1 MIQRIVKTLAG
12 KELGIFL
19 IVGTLTVIV
28 DFVIYRGLVTGLA
41 ADVDLA
47 KAVGFVSGTVF
58 AYVFNRFWT
67 FGDRQH
73 AAGSAARFIVLY
85 GATLAINVLIN
96 RAGLE
101 ILRSLETAVSV
112 PMAFVLATGVSAALN
127 FIGMKW
133 FVFREAS

>member
-1 MIQRIVKTLAG
+1 MILGFMKALAG

-28 DFVIYRGLVTGLA
+28 DYVTYRGLVAALG

-58 AYVFNRFWT
+58 AYFVNRFWT
-67 FGDRQH
+67 FGGRQH

-85 GATLAINVLIN
+85 GTTLAINVLIN

-101 ILRSLETAVSV
+101 ILRSLDSAVSV
-112 PMAFVLATGVSAALN
+112 PVAFVAATGVSAALN
-127 FIGMKW
+127 FLGMKW
-133 FVFREAS
+133 FVFRGAS